1 MNERELLRAR
11 AGVHLT
17 FLNRG
22 STRKKLDRP
31 KAVSSHAA
39 CASAGRRSLAIA
51 SQDPGEFTVK
61 RHRGE
66 PGHTRNTRDTR
77 ITSGVNVSVN
87 VCLGDFR
94 TTQNSGAQAG
104 ASPGGRAYMT
114 TGCV

>member
-31 KAVSSHAA
+31 KARMPRA
-39 CASAGRRSLAIA
+39 RRRVGARSRSRAK
-51 SQDPGEFTVK
+51 S
-61 RHRGE
+61 
-66 PGHTRNTRDTR
+66 
-77 ITSGVNVSVN
+77 
-87 VCLGDFR
+87 LGDFR